1 MLYNAKSAFV
11 QLSNVRVFTK
21 RVEASSSRAVVP
33 GEIKNA
39 KVTTKNVFRPCTRTR
54 TRSLVAQTTFDARTL
69 GFVLTISHVWDFSS
83 PDVNKLRLVLSSM
96 KYACNPVKLSR
107 TTLARRTHQVGG

>member
-1 MLYNAKSAFV
+1 M
-11 QLSNVRVFTK
+11 RVFTK

-39 KVTTKNVFRPCTRTR
+39 KVTTKNVFRPCPSTRTR

-83 PDVNKLRLVLSSM
+83 PDVNKRRLVLSSM